1 MSSKQASGKKKG
13 SKEEIMTL
21 AELKL
26 SERTTRCTYIT
37 LKRTILEQ
45 FTESSF
51 QRHKGAVQSLLEQF
65 HKRLTPARP
74 KKRSQT
80 LSPRMDGRP
89 DVTGGLDDAVSYVLG
104 TDGEGS
110 GSGSGSGSGG
120 SGSGSGGSGATKT
133 DAVPAAAL
141 ADSRKKKSPKLYF
154 YEMSEDDDKAAE
166 GNRFIGNND
175 L

>member
-21 AELKL
+21 ARNILA
-26 SERTTRCTYIT
+26 ERTTRCTYIT

-51 QRHKGAVQSLLEQF
+51 QRHKGPVQSLLEQF

-89 DVTGGLDDAVSYVLG
+89 VVTGGLGAVSYVLG
-104 TDGEGS
+104 MDGEGS
-110 GSGSGSGSGG
+110 GSGSGGSGSGSG
-120 SGSGSGGSGATKT
+120 GSGSGGSGATKT

-166 GNRFIGNND
+166 GNRFIGNNE

>member
-1 MSSKQASGKKKG
+1 MSSKQDSCRQKKG
-13 SKEEIMTL
+13 SKQEIMMLAKAVL
-21 AELKL
+21 AE
-26 SERTTRCTYIT
+26 RTKRCTYIT

-45 FTESSF
+45 FTENSF
-51 QRHKGAVQSLLEQF
+51 QRHKGAVQTLLEEF

-74 KKRSQT
+74 KKRSQA
-80 LSPRMDGRP
+80 LSPRTDGRP
-89 DVTGGLDDAVSYVLG
+89 DVAGGTEAVEDSSTFG
-104 TDGEGS
+104 GFGGCGGGGS
-110 GSGSGSGSGG
+110 SSGG
-120 SGSGSGGSGATKT
+120 SSSGGSGATKT
-133 DAVPAAAL
+133 DAAAAATH

>member
-1 MSSKQASGKKKG
+1 MSSKQDSSGKKKG

-89 DVTGGLDDAVSYVLG
+89 DVTGGLDEAVSYVLG
-104 TDGEGS
+104 TDGE
-110 GSGSGSGSGG
+110 GSGSGSGG

>member
-1 MSSKQASGKKKG
+1 MSSKQDSSGKKKG
-13 SKEEIMTL
+13 SKEEIMAL

-89 DVTGGLDDAVSYVLG
+89 DVTGGLDEAVSYVLG

-110 GSGSGSGSGG
+110 GSGSGGSG